1 MGAAERQHMTLYFWL
16 CWWCDLWPSYLTC
29 LSFSLLICKTASSY
43 AGIAGIGLKHL
54 TSMDNIGKEP
64 WRACVGDE
72 GTRKDRVLDCGED
85 TLDTREGTLEC
96 GPSPSSGGS
105 GCVQGWMEGQ
115 RAREED
121 RQQTSH
127 VPASSASGLP
137 EALLHSP
144 QAQCIPGSTPTGAG
158 PSWAGEAPGTG
169 GRCPGA
175 GSPGV
180 THCTVRP
187 RRPGRP
193 RVGQLHPGPGG
204 HPEELGGPSRTD

>member
-1 MGAAERQHMTLYFWL
+1 MAKL
-16 CWWCDLWPSYLTC
+16 LTC

-43 AGIAGIGLKHL
+43 AGIVGIGLKHL

-64 WRACVGDE
+64 WGAWVEDE
-72 GTRKDRVLDCGED
+72 GTRKDRVL
-85 TLDTREGTLEC
+85 GTLEC
-96 GPSPSSGGS
+96 SPSLSPGGS
-105 GCVQGWMEGQ
+105 GCIQDWMEGQ

-121 RQQTSH
+121 RQQTGPI
-127 VPASSASGLP
+127 PASSGSGLP

-144 QAQCIPGSTPTGAG
+144 QAQCLPGSTPTGSG
-158 PSWAGEAPGTG
+158 PSPAGEAPGTG

-180 THCTVRP
+180 THCTIRP

-193 RVGQLHPGPGG
+193 RVGQPPHPPGPGG
-204 HPEELGGPSRTD
+204 HPEELGGPSCTD